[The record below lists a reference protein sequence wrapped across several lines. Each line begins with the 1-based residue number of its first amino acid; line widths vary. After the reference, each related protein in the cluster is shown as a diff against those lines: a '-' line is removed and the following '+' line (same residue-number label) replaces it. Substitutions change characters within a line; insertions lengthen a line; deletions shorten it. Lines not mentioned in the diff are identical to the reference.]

1 MKLKA
6 LSKKPQLMRAVV
18 DNEKIVKK
26 YGEPVEFWMYD
37 RYEIDTYFKLMNVEE
52 QDFIT
57 MSRVVKDMIY
67 DEDGT
72 PIVEAGE
79 ILPSDLLMSI
89 VTEVIK
95 QLGNLQTQTLEK

>member
-6 LSKKPQLMRAVV
+6 LSKKPQLIRATV

-26 YGEPVEFWMYD
+26 YGEPVEFWIYD

-72 PIVEAGE
+72 PIVEEGE

>member
-6 LSKKPQLMRAVV
+6 LSKKPKLIKAQV

-26 YGEPVEFWMYD
+26 YGEAVEFWMYD

-57 MSRVVKDMIY
+57 MSKVVKDMIY

>member
-1 MKLKA
+1 
-6 LSKKPQLMRAVV
+6 
-18 DNEKIVKK
+18 
-26 YGEPVEFWMYD
+26 
-37 RYEIDTYFKLMNVEE
+37 MNVEE

>member
-6 LSKKPQLMRAVV
+6 LSKKPQLIRAIV

-26 YGEPVEFWMYD
+26 YGEPVEFWIYD

-72 PIVEAGE
+72 PIVEEGE

>member
-6 LSKKPQLMRAVV
+6 LSKKPKLIKAQV

-26 YGEPVEFWMYD
+26 YGEAVEFWMYD

-57 MSRVVKDMIY
+57 MSKVVKDMIY
-67 DEDGT
+67 VEDGT